1 MRKLLI
7 ALGAL
12 TLLAGCTAQ
21 ASIPNAKN
29 AAPQSQAFNFPKA
42 SCGDKP
48 TGGNDTWYPVFVDGG
63 NLETIH
69 RNFCAD
75 AISTV
80 RKDSKVQTIQ
90 VASFTNRDKAIE
102 FAKAV
107 GGNVGQLTDVG
118 SSERQPQSAAG
129 SDEAILTAN
138 DPDSQISLHDSP
150 SLTGK
155 DLGYGVVGDRVIVIS
170 QTTVEGYP
178 WYQVRFPRSGAIG
191 WIRGDFV
198 SVASASRGS
207 SGLGI
212 TRSDVQS
219 RFEAVGFNFKDS
231 PLSDGRSRTEGQMGT
246 SSIELIGSPNNLEEA
261 TLVILPS
268 SNQSQ
273 NEINAVYTYALAEIV
288 SPNWIGKDDWLI
300 NNTKPSEGE
309 ASTVQNG
316 QLITLRISKPFG
328 VPVVL
333 LNIKPAQP

>member
-198 SVASASRGS
+198 SVSKGSQPSPEPVTSSNNSDQKASATRTTRGGDIAAFTES
-207 SGLGI
+207 DLDEALKYIIQKDDAALNQLLQSERVFVLKSGVEVHIDRCLNFMCSKVAIRPVGQTTSI
-212 TRSDVQS
+212 YTHK
-219 RFEAVGFNFKDS
+219 EAVN
-231 PLSDGRSRTEGQMGT
+231 
-246 SSIELIGSPNNLEEA
+246 
-261 TLVILPS
+261 
-268 SNQSQ
+268 
-273 NEINAVYTYALAEIV
+273 
-288 SPNWIGKDDWLI
+288 
-300 NNTKPSEGE
+300 
-309 ASTVQNG
+309 
-316 QLITLRISKPFG
+316 
-328 VPVVL
+328 
-333 LNIKPAQP
+333 